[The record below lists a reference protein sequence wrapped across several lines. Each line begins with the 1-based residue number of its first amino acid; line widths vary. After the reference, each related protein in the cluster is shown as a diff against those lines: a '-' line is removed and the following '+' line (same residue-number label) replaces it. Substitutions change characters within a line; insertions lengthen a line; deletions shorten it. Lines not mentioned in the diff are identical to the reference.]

1 MVSRNTSVTNLA
13 EVVEYNGAKGNSI
26 HMAGKAIRALYWRLN
41 LGLKKIKSK
50 RLKKK
55 LGHNIKAIITNSEN
69 GLFAVDPEDLE
80 VGQKLRSGGF
90 GIEEVERLKK
100 FINKKSKVLIV
111 GTHIGSLAI
120 PLSKHCKEITAIEAN
135 PNTFEL
141 LEINLQL
148 NNAENITPHNI
159 FANDT
164 HEKVEFLLN
173 TVNSGGSKRKPKK
186 SNFLY
191 DYDNPEIIELE
202 SHRLDDYLP
211 KHDYDLILLDIE
223 GSEYFAMKGM
233 NDILSKCQTLV
244 VEFLPHHL
252 KNVADIDVE
261 TFLSVLPDH
270 FTKFELP
277 DNKQEHNISEVKT
290 VLQKMYDSNIGEDG
304 IIFTSN

>member
-1 MVSRNTSVTNLA
+1 MLR
-13 EVVEYNGAKGNSI
+13 
-26 HMAGKAIRALYWRLN
+26 AIYWRLN
-41 LGLKKIKSK
+41 LGFKKIKSK
-50 RLKKK
+50 RIRKK
-55 LGHNIKAIITNSEN
+55 LGNNIKAIITNSEN

-80 VGQKLRSGGF
+80 VGQKLLSGGF
-90 GIEEVERLKK
+90 GIEEVQRLKK
-100 FINKKSKVLIV
+100 FIDNKSKVLIV

-120 PLSKHCKEITAIEAN
+120 PLSKHCKEVTAIEAN
-135 PNTFEL
+135 PNTYEL

-148 NNAENITPHNI
+148 NNAENVTPHNI
-159 FANDT
+159 FASDSQ
-164 HEKVEFLLN
+164 EKVEFLLN

-186 SNFLY
+186 SSFLY
-191 DYDNPEIIELE
+191 DFDNPEIIELE

-211 KHDYDLILLDIE
+211 EHDYDLILMDIE

-233 NDILSKCQTLV
+233 KDILSNCKTLV

-261 TFLSVLPDH
+261 TFLSVLPGH

-277 DNKQEHNISEVKT
+277 DNKQKHNISEVNS

>member
-1 MVSRNTSVTNLA
+1 M
-13 EVVEYNGAKGNSI
+13 
-26 HMAGKAIRALYWRLN
+26 IRALYWRLN

-50 RLKKK
+50 RIRKK

-90 GIEEVERLKK
+90 GIEEVQRLKK
-100 FINKKSKVLIV
+100 FINNKSKVLIV

-120 PLSKHCKEITAIEAN
+120 PLSKHCKEVTAIEAN
-135 PNTFEL
+135 PNTYEL

-159 FANDT
+159 FASDSQ
-164 HEKVEFLLN
+164 EKVEFLLN

-186 SNFLY
+186 SSFLY
-191 DYDNPEIIELE
+191 DFDNPEIIELE

-211 KHDYDLILLDIE
+211 EHDYDLILLDIE

-233 NDILSKCQTLV
+233 KDILSNCKTLV

-261 TFLSVLPDH
+261 TFLSVLPGH
-270 FTKFELP
+270 FTKFNLP

-290 VLQKMYDSNIGEDG
+290 VLQKMYDSNLGEDG
-304 IIFTSN
+304 IIFTSD

>member
-1 MVSRNTSVTNLA
+1 MLR
-13 EVVEYNGAKGNSI
+13 
-26 HMAGKAIRALYWRLN
+26 AIYWRLN

-50 RLKKK
+50 RIRKK

-90 GIEEVERLKK
+90 GIEELQRLKK
-100 FINKKSKVLIV
+100 FIDDKSKVLIV

-120 PLSKHCKEITAIEAN
+120 PLSKHCKEVTAIEAN

-141 LEINLQL
+141 LEINLHL
-148 NNAENITPHNI
+148 NNAKNITPHNI
-159 FANDT
+159 FANDS

-186 SNFLY
+186 SSFLY

-202 SHRLDDYLP
+202 SHKLDDYLP
-211 KHDYDLILLDIE
+211 NHDYDLILLDIE

-233 NDILSKCQTLV
+233 KDILSNCKTLV

-261 TFLSVLPDH
+261 TFLSVLPGH

-277 DNKQEHNISEVKT
+277 NNKQEHNISEVKT

>member
-1 MVSRNTSVTNLA
+1 ML
-13 EVVEYNGAKGNSI
+13 
-26 HMAGKAIRALYWRLN
+26 RALYWRLN

-50 RLKKK
+50 RIRKK

-90 GIEEVERLKK
+90 GIEEVQRLKK
-100 FINKKSKVLIV
+100 FINNKSKVLIV

-120 PLSKHCKEITAIEAN
+120 PLSKHCKEVTAIEAN
-135 PNTFEL
+135 PNTYEL

-159 FANDT
+159 FASDSQ
-164 HEKVEFLLN
+164 EKVEFLLN

-186 SNFLY
+186 SSFLY
-191 DYDNPEIIELE
+191 DFDNPEIIELE

-211 KHDYDLILLDIE
+211 EHEYDLILLDIE

-233 NDILSKCQTLV
+233 KDILSNCKTLV

-261 TFLSVLPDH
+261 TFLSVLPGH
-270 FTKFELP
+270 FTKFNLP

-290 VLQKMYDSNIGEDG
+290 VLQKMYDSNLGEDG
-304 IIFTSN
+304 IIFTSD

>member
-1 MVSRNTSVTNLA
+1 ML
-13 EVVEYNGAKGNSI
+13 
-26 HMAGKAIRALYWRLN
+26 KAFYWRLN
-41 LGLKKIKSK
+41 LGFKKIKSK
-50 RLKKK
+50 RFRKK
-55 LGHNIKAIITNSEN
+55 LGNNIKAIITNSEN
-69 GLFAVDPEDLE
+69 GIFAVDPEDLE

-90 GIEEVERLKK
+90 GIEELERLKK
-100 FINKKSKVLIV
+100 YINKESKVLIV

-135 PNTFEL
+135 PKTFEL

-148 NNAENITPHNI
+148 NKTKNITPHNI
-159 FANDT
+159 FANDSQ
-164 HEKVEFLLN
+164 EKVEFLLN

-191 DYDNPEIIELE
+191 EYDNPKIIELE
-202 SHRLDDYLP
+202 SHRLDDYLSE
-211 KHDYDLILLDIE
+211 HDYDLILLDIE

-233 NDILSKCQTLV
+233 KDILSNCKTLV

-261 TFLSVLPDH
+261 TFISVLPGH
-270 FTKFELP
+270 FNKFQLP
-277 DNKQEHNISEVKT
+277 DNKQEHNISEIKP

>member
-1 MVSRNTSVTNLA
+1 ML
-13 EVVEYNGAKGNSI
+13 
-26 HMAGKAIRALYWRLN
+26 RAFYWRLN
-41 LGLKKIKSK
+41 LGLKKIKSN
-50 RLKKK
+50 RLRNK
-55 LGHNIKAIITNSEN
+55 LGNNIKAIITNSEN

-90 GIEEVERLKK
+90 GIEELQRLKK
-100 FINKKSKVLIV
+100 FIDDKSKVLIV

-120 PLSKHCKEITAIEAN
+120 PLSKHCKEVTAIEAN

-141 LEINLQL
+141 LEINLHL
-148 NNAENITPHNI
+148 NNAKNITPHNI
-159 FANDT
+159 FANDS

-186 SNFLY
+186 SSFLY

-202 SHRLDDYLP
+202 SHKLDDYLP
-211 KHDYDLILLDIE
+211 NHDYDLILLDIE

-233 NDILSKCQTLV
+233 KDILSNCKTLV

-261 TFLSVLPDH
+261 TFLSVLPGH

-277 DNKQEHNISEVKT
+277 NNKQEHNISEVKA

>member
-1 MVSRNTSVTNLA
+1 M
-13 EVVEYNGAKGNSI
+13 
-26 HMAGKAIRALYWRLN
+26 IRAFYWRLH
-41 LGLKKIKSK
+41 LGFKKIKST
-50 RLKKK
+50 RLRKK
-55 LGHNIKAIITNSEN
+55 LGQNIKAIITESEN

-90 GIEEVERLKK
+90 GVDEVERLKT

-111 GTHIGSLAI
+111 GTHIGALAI
-120 PLSKHCKEITAIEAN
+120 PLSKHCREITAIEAN

-141 LEINLQL
+141 LEINLHL
-148 NNAENITPHNI
+148 NHAKNIIPHNI
-159 FANDT
+159 FANES

-186 SNFLY
+186 SSFLY
-191 DYDNPEIIELE
+191 DFDNPEIIELE
-202 SHRLDDYLP
+202 SHKLDDYLP
-211 KHDYDLILLDIE
+211 DHDYDLVLLDIE

-233 NDILSKCQTLV
+233 KNILSNCKTLV

-261 TFLSVLPDH
+261 TFLSVLPGH
-270 FTKFELP
+270 FTKFNLP
-277 DNKQEHNISEVKT
+277 NNQQKHNISEVKT
-290 VLQKMYDSNIGEDG
+290 VLQKMYDANIGEDG

>member
-1 MVSRNTSVTNLA
+1 MLR
-13 EVVEYNGAKGNSI
+13 
-26 HMAGKAIRALYWRLN
+26 AIYWRLN
-41 LGLKKIKSK
+41 LGFKKIKSK
-50 RLKKK
+50 RIRKK
-55 LGHNIKAIITNSEN
+55 LGNNIKAIITNSEN

-80 VGQKLRSGGF
+80 VGQKLLSGGF
-90 GIEEVERLKK
+90 GIEEVQRLKK
-100 FINKKSKVLIV
+100 FIDNKSKVLIV

-120 PLSKHCKEITAIEAN
+120 PLSKHCKEVTAIEAN
-135 PNTFEL
+135 PNTYEL

-159 FANDT
+159 FANDS
-164 HEKVEFLLN
+164 HDKVEFLLN

-186 SNFLY
+186 SSFLY
-191 DYDNPEIIELE
+191 DFDNPEIIELE

-211 KHDYDLILLDIE
+211 EHDYDLILLDIE

-233 NDILSKCQTLV
+233 KDILSNCKTLV

-261 TFLSVLPDH
+261 TFLSVLPGH
-270 FTKFELP
+270 FTKFNLP

-290 VLQKMYDSNIGEDG
+290 VLQKMYDSNLGEDG
-304 IIFTSN
+304 IIFTSD

>member
-1 MVSRNTSVTNLA
+1 MLR
-13 EVVEYNGAKGNSI
+13 
-26 HMAGKAIRALYWRLN
+26 AIYWRLN

-50 RLKKK
+50 RIRKK

-90 GIEEVERLKK
+90 GIEEVQRLKK
-100 FINKKSKVLIV
+100 FINNKSKVLIV

-120 PLSKHCKEITAIEAN
+120 PLSKHCKEVTAIEAN
-135 PNTFEL
+135 PNTYEL

-159 FANDT
+159 FASDSQ
-164 HEKVEFLLN
+164 EKVEFLLN

-186 SNFLY
+186 SSFLY
-191 DYDNPEIIELE
+191 DFDNPEIIELE

-211 KHDYDLILLDIE
+211 EHDYDLILLDIE

-233 NDILSKCQTLV
+233 KDILSNCKTLV

-261 TFLSVLPDH
+261 TFLSVLPGH
-270 FTKFELP
+270 FTKFNLP

-290 VLQKMYDSNIGEDG
+290 VLQKMYDSNLGEDG
-304 IIFTSN
+304 IIFTSD

>member
-1 MVSRNTSVTNLA
+1 ML
-13 EVVEYNGAKGNSI
+13 
-26 HMAGKAIRALYWRLN
+26 RAFYWRLN

-50 RLKKK
+50 RLRKK
-55 LGHNIKAIITNSEN
+55 LGSNIKAIITNSEN
-69 GLFAVDPEDLE
+69 GVFAVDPEDLE

-90 GIEEVERLKK
+90 GIGEVERLKK
-100 FINKKSKVLIV
+100 FINNKSKVLIV

-120 PLSKHCKEITAIEAN
+120 PLSEHCKEITAIEAN

-148 NNAENITPHNI
+148 NNSKNITPHNI
-159 FANDT
+159 FANDS

-186 SNFLY
+186 SSFLY
-191 DYDNPEIIELE
+191 DYDDPEIIELE

-211 KHDYDLILLDIE
+211 QHDYDLVLLDIE

-233 NDILSKCQTLV
+233 KEILSNCNTLV

-270 FTKFELP
+270 FTKFKLP
-277 DNKQEHNISEVKT
+277 DNKQEHNISDVKT
-290 VLQKMYDSNIGEDG
+290 VLQDMYDANIGEDG

>member
-1 MVSRNTSVTNLA
+1 MLR
-13 EVVEYNGAKGNSI
+13 
-26 HMAGKAIRALYWRLN
+26 AIYWRLN
-41 LGLKKIKSK
+41 LGFKKIKSK
-50 RLKKK
+50 RIRKK
-55 LGHNIKAIITNSEN
+55 LGNNIKAIITNSEN

-80 VGQKLRSGGF
+80 VGQKLLSGGF
-90 GIEEVERLKK
+90 GIEEVQRLKK
-100 FINKKSKVLIV
+100 FIDNKSKVLIV

-120 PLSKHCKEITAIEAN
+120 PLSKHCKEVTAIEAN
-135 PNTFEL
+135 PNTYEL

-148 NNAENITPHNI
+148 NNAENVTPHNI
-159 FANDT
+159 FASDSQ
-164 HEKVEFLLN
+164 EKVEFLLN

-186 SNFLY
+186 SSFLY
-191 DYDNPEIIELE
+191 DFDNPEIIELE

-211 KHDYDLILLDIE
+211 EHDYDLILMDIE

-233 NDILSKCQTLV
+233 KDILSNCKTLV

-261 TFLSVLPDH
+261 TFLSVLPGH

-277 DNKQEHNISEVKT
+277 DNKQEHNISEVNT

>member
-1 MVSRNTSVTNLA
+1 ML
-13 EVVEYNGAKGNSI
+13 
-26 HMAGKAIRALYWRLN
+26 RAFYWRLN
-41 LGLKKIKSK
+41 LGFKKIKSK
-50 RLKKK
+50 RLRKK
-55 LGHNIKAIITNSEN
+55 LGNNIKAIITNSEN

-90 GIEEVERLKK
+90 GIEELERLKK
-100 FINKKSKVLIV
+100 FTDMESKVLIV

-135 PNTFEL
+135 PKTFEL

-148 NNAENITPHNI
+148 NNIENITPHNI

-164 HEKVEFLLN
+164 SEKVEFLLN

-191 DYDNPEIIELE
+191 DYDNPEVIELE
-202 SHRLDDYLP
+202 SHQLDNYLSE
-211 KHDYDLILLDIE
+211 HNYDLILLDIE

-233 NDILSKCQTLV
+233 EKILSNCKTLV

-252 KNVADIDVE
+252 KNVADIDVD
-261 TFLSVLPDH
+261 TFISVLPGH
-270 FTKFELP
+270 FTNFQLP
-277 DNKQEHNISEVKT
+277 DNNQKHNISELKK

>member
-1 MVSRNTSVTNLA
+1 ML
-13 EVVEYNGAKGNSI
+13 
-26 HMAGKAIRALYWRLN
+26 RAFYWRLN
-41 LGLKKIKSK
+41 LGLKKIKSN
-50 RLKKK
+50 RLRNK
-55 LGHNIKAIITNSEN
+55 LGNNIKAIITNSEN

-90 GIEEVERLKK
+90 GIEELQRLKK
-100 FINKKSKVLIV
+100 FIDDKSKVLIV

-120 PLSKHCKEITAIEAN
+120 PLSKHCKEVTAIEAN

-141 LEINLQL
+141 LEINLHL
-148 NNAENITPHNI
+148 NNAKNITPHNI
-159 FANDT
+159 FANDS

-186 SNFLY
+186 SSFLY

-202 SHRLDDYLP
+202 SHKLDDYLP
-211 KHDYDLILLDIE
+211 NHDYDLILLDIE

-233 NDILSKCQTLV
+233 KDILSNCKTLV

-261 TFLSVLPDH
+261 TFLSVLPGN

-277 DNKQEHNISEVKT
+277 NNKQEHNISEVKT

>member
-1 MVSRNTSVTNLA
+1 MLR
-13 EVVEYNGAKGNSI
+13 
-26 HMAGKAIRALYWRLN
+26 AIYWRLN
-41 LGLKKIKSK
+41 LGFKKIKSK
-50 RLKKK
+50 RIRKK
-55 LGHNIKAIITNSEN
+55 LGNNIKAIITNSEN

-80 VGQKLRSGGF
+80 VGQKLLSGGF
-90 GIEEVERLKK
+90 GIEEVQRLKK
-100 FINKKSKVLIV
+100 FIDNKSKVLIV

-120 PLSKHCKEITAIEAN
+120 PLSKHCKEVTAIEAN
-135 PNTFEL
+135 PNTYEL

-159 FANDT
+159 FANDS
-164 HEKVEFLLN
+164 HDKVEFLLN

-186 SNFLY
+186 SSFLY
-191 DYDNPEIIELE
+191 DFDNPEIIELE

-211 KHDYDLILLDIE
+211 EHDYDLILLDIE

-233 NDILSKCQTLV
+233 KDILSNCKTLV

-261 TFLSVLPDH
+261 TFLSVLPGH
-270 FTKFELP
+270 FTKFALP